1 MSDRVIDA
9 IRRVDPCPAE
19 LPPPPIESVLARL
32 REETESAD
40 PADTHERP
48 RQRSC
53 ARSRLRAVPA
63 AAGTLTV
70 ALSTAAAVALAVLA
84 IVVLGHAHRTGSPA
98 ARTVAPLACR
108 SEVRV
113 VVLPVWA
120 RAGFSAARPRMPFAV
135 GSAGRIAAIPFGS
148 LNSPP
153 TDHNNKILWV
163 SHVRVRDVGAN
174 LKIQAQRMSGTTPV
188 GRPVNR
194 TVIGGPGPS
203 IIDVPS
209 PGCWR
214 FTLRWSGWTDHVD
227 LQYR

>member
-1 MSDRVIDA
+1 MSDRVIEV
-9 IRRVDPCPAE
+9 IRRVDPCPTE
-19 LPPPPIESVLARL
+19 PPPPPIESVLARL

-40 PADTHERP
+40 PADTHASPPPGAR
-48 RQRSC
+48 
-53 ARSRLRAVPA
+53 ARSRLSSLPA

-70 ALSTAAAVALAVLA
+70 ALSAAAAVALAVLA
-84 IVVLGHAHRTGSPA
+84 IVVLGHAHRTGTPA
-98 ARTVAPLACR
+98 ARAVAPPACR

-113 VVLPVWA
+113 ALLPVWA
-120 RAGFSAARPRMPFAV
+120 RAGFSEARPRMPFAL
-135 GSAGRIAAIPFGS
+135 GTAGRIAAIPFGS

-153 TDHNNKILWV
+153 ADHNNKILWV
-163 SHVRVRDVGAN
+163 SHVPVHDGAN
-174 LKIQAQRMSGTTPV
+174 LRIQAQRMNGTTPV
-188 GRPVNR
+188 GRPVNH

-203 IIDVPS
+203 IVDVAS